1 MLVIS
6 KRLKQSLGINIKTIP
21 IRIGNSLVW
30 DLVLADA
37 LAALAALVALDVLT
51 VLIVLTALVASVAL
65 TALVVLAAQ
74 VAPDAA
80 AAVVAVEASKPIRLV
95 FLRKTHA
102 FLQGSF
108 SIR

>member
-30 DLVLADA
+30 DLVLAD
-37 LAALAALVALDVLT
+37 ALAALVALDVLT

-95 FLRKTHA
+95 FLRETHA

>member
-6 KRLKQSLGINIKTIP
+6 KRLKQSLGINIRTIL
-21 IRIGNSLVW
+21 IRIDNSLVW

-37 LAALAALVALDVLT
+37 LVALAALAVLT
-51 VLIVLTALVASVAL
+51 VLIVLTALVASAAL
-65 TALVVLAAQ
+65 TALAVFAAQ
-74 VAPDAA
+74 IAPDAA
-80 AAVVAVEASKPIRLV
+80 AAVVAVEAAKPISLV
-95 FLRKTHA
+95 FYLRKTRA

>member
-6 KRLKQSLGINIKTIP
+6 KRLKQSLGINIRTIP
-21 IRIGNSLVW
+21 IRIANLLVW

-37 LAALAALVALDVLT
+37 LVALVALDVLT

-80 AAVVAVEASKPIRLV
+80 AAVVAVEASKLIRLV
-95 FLRKTHA
+95 FFRERPVHFCRGLS
-102 FLQGSF
+102 L
-108 SIR
+108 